1 MVGLSKNATLVAR
14 NIFPTNFLNGGS
26 TKKMSCS
33 HGSGVK
39 RKELILTEGAPGSG
53 KSTLLWYMCQKWAT
67 GEMFQEFSLV
77 IHITLREYSTI

>member
-14 NIFPTNFLNGGS
+14 NIFPTNFLNEGS

-39 RKELILTEGAPGSG
+39 KKKRVNNTMLHLFDKADGQHLSDFD
-53 KSTLLWYMCQKWAT
+53 AT
-67 GEMFQEFSLV
+67 S
-77 IHITLREYSTI
+77 HI